1 MSEKEQNS
9 QNDFLIE
16 KIKKRPINRGKLL
29 RRTIITALMAV
40 IFGLIA
46 CFTFL
51 ILEPVISNWLYPE
64 EKPELVVFP
73 EDTKEMLPEEMLAEK
88 LPEESTETNYEGEMP
103 LEEQIQNA
111 LEEVTFNKDN
121 YVEIYSSL
129 SEYVTEI
136 NRYMVTVTAVS
147 SNLDWFD
154 NIQVSKNQ
162 TSGLLIAENGKEVLI
177 LTDAAHIMSA
187 EKLIVSLYN
196 GYQTEAQVKQIDSYT
211 NLAILAISFD
221 VIPEKI
227 LQESIQYAS
236 LGSSNRKNILGTPVI
251 AIGGPM
257 GVINSVG
264 YGMITTSNT
273 VYSVPERNLSLIQ
286 TDINGSVDANGI
298 LFDMEGNVIG
308 VITSVKQG
316 YDMKNVVYAYGVS
329 DLKKTLEKLSN
340 AQSFAYLGIS
350 GINVSSEAGGEYGV
364 PLGGFVK
371 KVEMDSP
378 AMRAGIQQGDV
389 ITNINGRNISTFNE
403 YSTILMQMGPGE
415 EVEMT
420 VKRQSQDGYKEMN
433 FKMETGEV
441 KK

>member
-1 MSEKEQNS
+1 MGRAFSRHK
-9 QNDFLIE
+9 
-16 KIKKRPINRGKLL
+16 
-29 RRTIITALMAV
+29 
-40 IFGLIA
+40 
-46 CFTFL
+46 
-51 ILEPVISNWLYPE
+51 
-64 EKPELVVFP
+64 
-73 EDTKEMLPEEMLAEK
+73 MLAEK

-187 EKLIVSLYN
+187 ETLIVSLYN

-286 TDINGSVDANGI
+286 TDINGSVNANGI

-316 YDMKNVVYAYGVS
+316 YDMENVVYAYGVS

>member
-1 MSEKEQNS
+1 M
-9 QNDFLIE
+9 
-16 KIKKRPINRGKLL
+16 
-29 RRTIITALMAV
+29 
-40 IFGLIA
+40 
-46 CFTFL
+46 
-51 ILEPVISNWLYPE
+51 
-64 EKPELVVFP
+64 
-73 EDTKEMLPEEMLAEK
+73 
-88 LPEESTETNYEGEMP
+88 PEESTETNYEGEMP

-251 AIGGPM
+251 AIG
-257 GVINSVG
+257 
-264 YGMITTSNT
+264 
-273 VYSVPERNLSLIQ
+273 E
-286 TDINGSVDANGI
+286 
-298 LFDMEGNVIG
+298 
-308 VITSVKQG
+308 
-316 YDMKNVVYAYGVS
+316 
-329 DLKKTLEKLSN
+329 
-340 AQSFAYLGIS
+340 
-350 GINVSSEAGGEYGV
+350 
-364 PLGGFVK
+364 
-371 KVEMDSP
+371 
-378 AMRAGIQQGDV
+378 
-389 ITNINGRNISTFNE
+389 
-403 YSTILMQMGPGE
+403 
-415 EVEMT
+415 
-420 VKRQSQDGYKEMN
+420 
-433 FKMETGEV
+433 
-441 KK
+441 